1 MNLPIMCKRTH
12 FKLERVVIMRKKT
25 NIAVALLLSVALLCT
40 GAFAQGA
47 GEPQGGSQKSGGDQM
62 MNRGEEQLMQYGLGD
77 PIFVNTNAIEEAINQ
92 VQDRERKT
100 ELLRLLQQYKI
111 CTVGESLAE
120 EQAALQELR
129 NGLAAAGVE
138 VPGSEPMNFGYAFGR
153 ECGRFLD
160 ADKVA
165 TAIAMVTDEDLAA
178 GLNALLEEYS
188 DAIDAN
194 DVQEVQD
201 ALEALMAALADAQ
214 LQVDAYTGLQLYKA
228 TQGLYLDTIAIE
240 EAIVALNDADT
251 VSALLALLD
260 TYMMAANGGGMYAAQ
275 DALDALTEALEAA
288 GIAI

>member
-1 MNLPIMCKRTH
+1 M
-12 FKLERVVIMRKKT
+12 KKVFGMA
-25 NIAVALLLSVALLCT
+25 IVLLLSICLVCT
-40 GAFAQGA
+40 GAFAQGNGTM
-47 GEPQGGSQKSGGDQM
+47 GEGQQDGMQGPGGAQTHNQINSQD
-62 MNRGEEQLMQYGLGD
+62 MQYGIGD
-77 PIFVNTNAIEEAINQ
+77 PIFINANAIEEAINH

-111 CTVGESLAE
+111 CTAGESLAE

-138 VPGSEPMNFGYAFGR
+138 VPGSEPVNFGYAYGR

-165 TAIAMVTDEDLAA
+165 AAIAMVTDEDLAA

-188 DAIDAN
+188 DAIDAKN
-194 DVQEVQD
+194 AQVVQD

-214 LQVDAYTGLQLYKA
+214 LQVDTYTGLQLYRA
-228 TQGLYLDTIAIE
+228 TQGLYLDTIAVE
-240 EAIVALNDADT
+240 EAIVALDDADI

-260 TYMMAANGGGMYAAQ
+260 TYMMAANGGGTLAAQ
-275 DALDALTEALEAA
+275 EALTALADALEAE
-288 GIAI
+288 GIQI